1 MNWFVPY
8 IDVITFCIAVFGFIM
23 SIYNFVLS
31 ILQRRTRLKIEI
43 PHVFRFQ
50 NPRKCV
56 DTINLK
62 IYNLSATPVVLS
74 RITVSNA
81 SSRGS
86 FGSYRREVFS
96 RKEMQSKQIIS
107 SSIWMS
113 DFLPIKIEGKGC
125 VNLLLDSDE
134 QRPIF
139 ELSATNTIHVYTAN
153 KTRKQKFFLANFT
166 AKELLEE
173 CREPSYQ

>member
-8 IDVITFCIAVFGFIM
+8 IDVITFVIAVVGFII
-23 SIYNFVLS
+23 SIYNFVVS
-31 ILQRRTRLKIEI
+31 ILQRRTRFRIEI
-43 PHVFRFQ
+43 PHVFRFE
-50 NPRKCV
+50 NPKKCV

-74 RITVSNA
+74 RITISNK
-81 SSRGS
+81 SSCGS
-86 FGSYRREVFS
+86 FGSYRREIFS
-96 RKEMQSKQIIS
+96 CKEMQNRQIIS

-113 DFLPIKIEGKGC
+113 DFLPIKIEGKGF
-125 VNLLLDSDE
+125 VNLLLVSDD
-134 QRPIF
+134 QQPIF
-139 ELSATNTIHVYTAN
+139 ELGAVNTIHVYTPN
-153 KTRKQKFFLANFT
+153 KMRKEKFFLSDFT